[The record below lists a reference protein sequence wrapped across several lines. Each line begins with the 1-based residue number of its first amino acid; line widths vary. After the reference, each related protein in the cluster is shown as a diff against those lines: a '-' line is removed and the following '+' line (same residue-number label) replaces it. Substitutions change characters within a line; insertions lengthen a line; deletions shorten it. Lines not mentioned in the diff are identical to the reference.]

1 MTDFSKLLNAVI
13 GGDFTLEQL
22 AELQSVLT
30 EKQEVKEKK
39 KITKVKEL
47 TAEEKELFAKCTHNR
62 SEVLRCPHCGSIN
75 VIKYGH
81 HQNGRQKYRCK
92 DCGKIFGDTNGT
104 FLYHSKL
111 SVDKWKEFVYLTICN
126 VSLPTIKETMGINIA
141 TAWFNRHKVCSLIQ
155 QLEGE
160 QDSFPTIVEGDEYY
174 TPLSF
179 KGMQDKDFF
188 IEVLG
193 RMPNHHRN
201 RQQRYDY
208 VEQAGYDLAE
218 VEDLQGLERRADEL
232 TAEEKKQGIQ
242 PSASKLSAVLNKMDG
257 QKAVEVLLDLDK
269 VQKKKRGISNQQV
282 CVLSGKDML
291 GNSYLSPACIG
302 KIEPKHIEQQWKG
315 KFTNESILVTDSLRA
330 YRTFANNNKIH
341 LRQIPSGKHSSGAFN
356 LGRIN
361 SYHSNLTTFMAT
373 YGEVASKY
381 LDHYLA
387 LFRWTDKYM
396 DKDINKGVSLIMDML
411 TKGAKSTHSRK
422 MKFKPLPFDT
432 KGIVSAEYPY
442 SVA

>member
-1 MTDFSKLLNAVI
+1 MTDFYKLLNAVL
-13 GGDFTLEQL
+13 GGDFTSAQL

-30 EKQEVKEKK
+30 EKQEVKAEKK
-39 KITKVKEL
+39 TTKIKEL
-47 TAEEKELFAKCTHNR
+47 TQEEKELFAKCTRNR
-62 SEVLRCPHCGSIN
+62 SEVLCCPHCGSIN
-75 VIKYGH
+75 VIKNGR

-92 DCGKIFGDTNGT
+92 DCRKIFGDTNGT
-104 FLYHSKL
+104 FLYRSKL
-111 SVDKWKEFVYLTICN
+111 TLEQWQEFVYLTMCN

-141 TAWFNRHKVCSLIQ
+141 TAWFNRHKVCSLVQ

-160 QDSFPTIVEGDEYY
+160 QDGFPTIVEGDEYY

-188 IEVLG
+188 IEVIG

-201 RQQRYDY
+201 KKQRYEY

-257 QKAVEVLLDLDK
+257 QKAVEVLLNLDK

-302 KIEPKHIEQQWKG
+302 KIEPKHIEQMWNG
-315 KFTNESILVTDSLRA
+315 KFSNESILVSDSLRA
-330 YRTFANNNKIH
+330 YRTFANNHKVH
-341 LRQIPSGKHSSGAFN
+341 LRQIPSGKHSFGAFN

-361 SYHSNLTTFMAT
+361 AYHSNLTAFM
-373 YGEVASKY
+373 GIHREVASKY
-381 LDHYLA
+381 LDHYCS
-387 LFRWTDKYM
+387 LFRWMEKYM
-396 DKDINKGVSLIMDML
+396 GNDISKGVALIMDML
-411 TKGAKSTHSRK
+411 TKGAKTTHSRK
-422 MKFKPLPFDT
+422 LKFKPLPFDT